1 VTAVILDAGALV
13 AVDRG
18 DRRML
23 ARLLAAH
30 TNGDTLV
37 TNAMVVAQAWRDD
50 RRQAVLARFLRG
62 VEVRSIDEATGRAAG
77 RLLGMTGSSDPVDA
91 ALVLLATRGD
101 RIVTS
106 DPRDLSILAEAAG
119 LEVTIVP
126 C

>member
-1 VTAVILDAGALV
+1 VTAVILDAGALL

-23 ARLLAAH
+23 ARLLAARM
-30 TNGDTLV
+30 TGDTLL
-37 TNAMVVAQAWRDD
+37 TNPMIVAQAWRGD

-91 ALVLLATRGD
+91 ALVLLAARGD

-106 DPRDLSILAEAAG
+106 DTGDLSILAEAAG
-119 LEVTIVP
+119 LDLTLVP

>member
-30 TNGDTLV
+30 TTGDTLV

-62 VEVRSIDEATGRAAG
+62 VEVRPIDEATGRAAG